1 MAEVSS
7 SKGSPTLD
15 MTPMVDL
22 AFLLVTFFML
32 TATSRVTEP
41 VVVDTPSSTADKLLP
56 KNVILISIDDKGKPF
71 YNINNYD
78 VRKKTLERM
87 GQQYKIAF
95 TQKELETF
103 GGMTSIGV
111 PIEQLKQYIN
121 MEDADRV
128 KFNSYGIPSGSKKD
142 TLNHHLA
149 NELRDWIQ
157 FGRVEAARQA
167 KTEEAKA
174 KELGREFKYEPLR
187 FAIKADGKTNYIA
200 VKDIIKV
207 FTDIDIYRFNL
218 ITDLEQGP
226 EEKK

>member
-1 MAEVSS
+1 MAEVQS
-7 SKGSPTLD
+7 SKGSPSLD

-71 YNINNYD
+71 YNINNSE
-78 VRKKTLERM
+78 VRKKTLQKM
-87 GQQYKIAF
+87 GQQYKITF
-95 TQKELETF
+95 TEKELQTF

-111 PIEQLKQYIN
+111 PMAKLKEYIN
-121 MEDADRV
+121 MEDAQRV
-128 KFNSYGIPSGSKKD
+128 AKPSPGIPHDS
-142 TLNHHLA
+142 LH
-149 NELRDWIQ
+149 NELGDWIQ
-157 FGRVEAARQA
+157 FGRIEAAKQA
-167 KTEEAKA
+167 KTEEERAEK
-174 KELGREFKYEPLR
+174 LGREFKYEPLR
-187 FAIKADGKTNYIA
+187 YAIKADGQSNYIA
-200 VKDIIKV
+200 VKEIIKV

-226 EEKK
+226 VVAK

>member
-7 SKGSPTLD
+7 SKGSPSLD

-71 YNINNYD
+71 YNINNSE
-78 VRKKTLERM
+78 VRKKTLQKM
-87 GQQYKIAF
+87 GQQYQITF
-95 TQKELETF
+95 TEKELQTF

-111 PIEQLKQYIN
+111 PMAKLKEYIN
-121 MEDADRV
+121 MEDAQRV
-128 KFNSYGIPSGSKKD
+128 AKPSPGIPHDS
-142 TLNHHLA
+142 LH
-149 NELRDWIQ
+149 NELGDWIQ
-157 FGRVEAARQA
+157 FGRIEAAKQA
-167 KTEEAKA
+167 KTEEERAEK
-174 KELGREFKYEPLR
+174 LGREFKYEPLR
-187 FAIKADGKTNYIA
+187 YAIKADGQANYIA
-200 VKDIIKV
+200 VKEIIKV

-226 EEKK
+226 VAAE